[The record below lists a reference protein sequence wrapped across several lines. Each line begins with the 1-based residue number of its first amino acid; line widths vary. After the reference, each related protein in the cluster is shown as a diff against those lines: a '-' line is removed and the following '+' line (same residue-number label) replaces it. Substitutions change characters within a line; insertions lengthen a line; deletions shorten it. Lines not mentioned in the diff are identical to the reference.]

1 MNSDNKKIYDV
12 ITYNNEDFF
21 LDKEFKL
28 IFNNKKD
35 IIGVYENK
43 NNLFFWNTI
52 DNIIN
57 SIIHISG
64 NTNQLLYP
72 SEIDNSCNKIN
83 NLNI

>member
-1 MNSDNKKIYDV
+1 MNCDNKKIYDV

-28 IFNNKKD
+28 IFNNKKE

-57 SIIHISG
+57 
-64 NTNQLLYP
+64 
-72 SEIDNSCNKIN
+72 EITKSYYKNNK
-83 NLNI
+83 LNIYKFI